1 VLRPPLSHFS
11 VGRGIIALV
20 AIVLLVTGHYLGI
33 GKGGMER
40 MIAYSILVWAL
51 GFGGALIG
59 AK

>member
-1 VLRPPLSHFS
+1 
-11 VGRGIIALV
+11 VGLGIIALV